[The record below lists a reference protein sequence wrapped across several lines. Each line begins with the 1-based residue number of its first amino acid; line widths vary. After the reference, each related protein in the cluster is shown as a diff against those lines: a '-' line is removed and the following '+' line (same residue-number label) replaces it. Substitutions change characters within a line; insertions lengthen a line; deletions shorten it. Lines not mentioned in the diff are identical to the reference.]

1 MAQTKVKT
9 DYMGPLARWHRTC
22 LCDVTCEHAR
32 KSVWSSICYIPLWS
46 DNIKRFSQL
55 GVPSELSSWFGWILG
70 FLLHSRLDFVAQ
82 SFQFS
87 SLSLPTLSSEP
98 GQIIL
103 VGLGGTGFLLS
114 CQSDFICFGPLQSF
128 LDPLVFQGE
137 RGREDTQS
145 QRVPSYSFSFSSH
158 LALSSWLATLIALPV
173 PHFGCLACTWLA
185 LENSGFPDSNRCV
198 LPTHPIQP
206 DFTWQAGRILFNSNQ
221 VSGMDKLGHKIC
233 PKSSAVKISAFC
245 ADFCNFLHF
254 FGKFLLI

>member
-1 MAQTKVKT
+1 M
-9 DYMGPLARWHRTC
+9 
-22 LCDVTCEHAR
+22 
-32 KSVWSSICYIPLWS
+32 
-46 DNIKRFSQL
+46 
-55 GVPSELSSWFGWILG
+55 
-70 FLLHSRLDFVAQ
+70 
-82 SFQFS
+82 FQFS

-137 RGREDTQS
+137 REREAHNHNGFL
-145 QRVPSYSFSFSSH
+145 SYCFF
-158 LALSSWLATLIALPV
+158 LLFPPCFVWLATLIALPV

-245 ADFCNFLHF
+245 TDFCNFLHF
-254 FGKFLLI
+254 FWQILVDLGYFAWANFDPENHAQIQNQHNWKTK